1 VTHRIQLPALVGSH
15 PLAALASFGLL
26 RLITDRDETAK
37 LGFTMEDDWVAFI
50 EVQRFDSIDA
60 ILDEAVAWIRSDGLD
75 TILRWTG
82 DDVRVLPSEYRSAL
96 RNSLAENNV
105 SLASFLTAFAA
116 DGAVDGQ
123 KGQIK
128 PSAFY
133 MVSGQQS
140 FLNCLREILIRVRS
154 DAASA
159 FRETL
164 VGPWSYQ
171 TSLHSLGWD
180 PNTER
185 LYALRHRSPTSEKPT
200 CVAGA
205 VLLALWAL
213 PLFPTLSA
221 AGRAYTIGFTSKDR
235 LQYLSWPVFSKAI
248 DLRELRSLLHAGENG
263 WSSASGRLRPGIETI
278 FRSRRFE
285 FGQGYAV
292 LRGAEAIYRQ
302 RDDRRGN
309 FAAG

>member
-1 VTHRIQLPALVGSH
+1 MTYRIQLPALVGSH

-26 RLITDRDETAK
+26 RLLTDWDSAAK
-37 LGFTMEDDWVAFI
+37 LGFVMEDDWVAFI

-60 ILDEAVAWIRSDGLD
+60 IIDETAAWVCSNALDSA
-75 TILRWTG
+75 LRWTS
-82 DDVRVLPSEYRSAL
+82 DDVRVLPSKYRAAL
-96 RNSLAENNV
+96 RNALAENDV
-105 SLASFLTAFAA
+105 SLANFLTAFAA
-116 DGAVDGQ
+116 DGAVDRQ

-140 FLNCLREILIRVRS
+140 FLNGLREILVRVRA
-154 DAASA
+154 DASPA
-159 FRETL
+159 FREAL
-164 VGPWSYQ
+164 LGPWSYQ
-171 TSLHSLGWD
+171 TLLHSLGWD

-205 VLLALWAL
+205 VLLALWTL
-213 PLFPTLSA
+213 PLFPVVSA
-221 AGRAYTIGFTSKDR
+221 AGRALTVGFALEDR
-235 LQYLSWPVFSKAI
+235 LQYFSWPVFSTAI
-248 DLRELRSLLHAGENG
+248 DLRELKSLLHAGEGG
-263 WSSASGRLRPGIETI
+263 WKSAAGRLRPGIETI

-292 LRGAEAIYRQ
+292 LRGAEAIYQ
-302 RDDRRGN
+302 RRDGSAN
-309 FAAG
+309 PGSV

>member
-1 VTHRIQLPALVGSH
+1 
-15 PLAALASFGLL
+15 
-26 RLITDRDETAK
+26 
-37 LGFTMEDDWVAFI
+37 MEDDWVAFI

-60 ILDEAVAWIRSDGLD
+60 ILDEAANWIRSSGLD
-75 TILRWTG
+75 SVLRWTS
-82 DDVRVLPSEYRSAL
+82 DDVRVLPSEYRSIL
-96 RNSLAENNV
+96 RDALAENDV

-140 FLNCLREILIRVRS
+140 LLNGLREILVRVQA
-154 DAASA
+154 DVPSA
-159 FRETL
+159 FREAL

-171 TSLHSLGWD
+171 TPLHSLGWD

-213 PLFPTLSA
+213 PLFPAVSA
-221 AGRAYTIGFTSKDR
+221 AGRAYTVGFTSKDR
-235 LQYLSWPVFSKAI
+235 MQYFSWPIFSQAV
-248 DLRELRSLLHAGENG
+248 DLHELRSLIHVGEGG
-263 WSSASGRLRPGIETI
+263 WKSAAGRLRPGIETI

-292 LRGAEAIYRQ
+292 LRGAEAIYQ
-302 RDDRRGN
+302 RRAT
-309 FAAG
+309 AAAVS